1 MQIFISAVLV
11 LLQLA
16 SGAGTERQGCGPH
29 RNNKKG
35 AKISGGTYGYRRM
48 TIWLNDTL
56 GITVN
61 SKRVRRVMKKAGF
74 QSKIRR
80 GKKFKVMDGTTY
92 KYDNILNRDFYADR
106 PNEKFVTDIT
116 YIKDR
121 QRHGILTSLLQFWVV
136 YGCINFASAIY

>member
-1 MQIFISAVLV
+1 
-11 LLQLA
+11 
-16 SGAGTERQGCGPH
+16 
-29 RNNKKG
+29 
-35 AKISGGTYGYRRM
+35 M

-121 QRHGILTSLLQFWVV
+121 HRHGILTSLLQFWVV